1 MSQAFEK
8 PASPDDFEYVT
19 RIRTQYASLSKKQ
32 KKIADFILANPDS
45 ASYSSITLLAKKLG
59 TSTATISRFCQ
70 ALSYKSFSE
79 MKLYLGKKLVSSQVE
94 KDLVKNSDPLP
105 IVLQKLAHSACQ
117 AIDDTSRIID
127 SAAISKVADS
137 FINANTIHFYGQS
150 GGYITGLYAKQ
161 LLLRAGI
168 LSQAINDNV
177 DMQLA
182 ASTLKS
188 GDVAVGIAYSG
199 EIRLVIDA
207 LKTASANGATTVV
220 LTATPGSSMAKLADY
235 SLIYSPNI
243 PDDLC
248 YLHLSNICEI
258 NILGSIQ
265 TEILRRPSQNKYINN
280 CKEVILRSRKR
291 TK

>member
-1 MSQAFEK
+1 MSQPSKE
-8 PASPDDFEYVT
+8 PSSPDDFEYVT

-32 KKIADFILANPDS
+32 KRIADFILSHPDS

-59 TSTATISRFCQ
+59 TSTATVSRFCQ
-70 ALSYKSFSE
+70 ALSYKGFSE
-79 MKLYLGKKLVSSQVE
+79 MKLYINKKLLSSHVE
-94 KDLVKNSDPLP
+94 NDLIKNSDSLSS
-105 IVLQKLAHSACQ
+105 ILQKLAHSACE
-117 AIDDTSRIID
+117 AINDTSRIID
-127 SAAISKVADS
+127 SATITKVADA

-150 GGYITGLYAKQ
+150 GGYITGLYGKQ

-199 EIRLVIDA
+199 EIRLVINA
-207 LKTASANGATTVV
+207 LETASANGATTVV
-220 LTATPGSSMAKLADY
+220 LTAAPNSNMAKLADY

-265 TEILRRPSQNKYINN
+265 TEILRRPSQNKYISN